1 MAIGVRSTLTSV
13 SLFFCFPGFDGD
25 RCEINID
32 NCLTIVIFQDLMA
45 ISVRSTLTS
54 VSLLLFSR
62 IWWRSVWDQHW
73 RVSHYCYFPG
83 FDGDRCEINIDECLT
98 NTCPPGSTCID
109 GVHSFTCKC
118 EPGKI
123 GAECSKG
130 TLTKVEVYH
139 TITIWIQWQGTAT
152 TCCSLPYDHDL
163 NTVTRYSHHLLYFT
177 IRSRSEY
184 SDKVQPPPAVVY
196 HTITIWIQW
205 QGTATTCCSLPY
217 DHDLNTVTR
226 YSHHL
231 LYFTIRS
238 RSEYSDKVQPP
249 PAVVYHTITIWIQWQ
264 GTATTCCT
272 LPYDHDLNTVTR
284 YSHHLL

>member
-1 MAIGVRSTLTSV
+1 MTRYSHHLLYFTIRSRSEYSDKVQPPPAVVYHTITIWIQWQGTATTCCVLYHTITIWIQWQGTATTCC
-13 SLFFCFPGFDGD
+13 SLPYDHDLNTVTRYSHHLLYF
-25 RCEINID
+25 
-32 NCLTIVIFQDLMA
+32 TI
-45 ISVRSTLTS
+45 RS
-54 VSLLLFSR
+54 
-62 IWWRSVWDQHW
+62 RSEYSDKVQ
-73 RVSHYCYFPG
+73 
-83 FDGDRCEINIDECLT
+83 
-98 NTCPPGSTCID
+98 PPPA
-109 GVHSFTCKC
+109 V
-118 EPGKI
+118 
-123 GAECSKG
+123 
-130 TLTKVEVYH
+130 VYH

-272 LPYDHDLNTVTR
+272 LPYDHDLNTLTR